1 MSYLLDSNVFIT
13 AKNLHYGFDFC
24 PAFWEWVVRAHD
36 AGKVSSIDKVA
47 DEIQAHEDEL
57 SEWATELQNGFFLE
71 EDASILP
78 ALNSV
83 SEWARGKNYSDAA
96 INTFFQIADYYLVA
110 HALAGGHTIVTHERP
125 ADSINRIKIP
135 NACIDL
141 GVKYLTP
148 FDMLRRER
156 ARFVLKGA

>member
-36 AGKVSSIDKVA
+36 AGTVSSIDKVA
-47 DEIQAHEDEL
+47 DEIQSHEDEL
-57 SEWATELQNGFFLE
+57 SEWAAELQDGFFLE

-78 ALNSV
+78 ALNAV
-83 SEWARGKNYSDAA
+83 SEWATSKTYSAAA
-96 INTFFQIADYYLVA
+96 INTFLQIADYYLVA
-110 HALAGGHTIVTHERP
+110 HALTGGHTVVTHERP

-141 GVKYLTP
+141 GVKYMTP
-148 FDMLRRER
+148 FEMLRREK
-156 ARFVLKGA
+156 ARFVLKRA